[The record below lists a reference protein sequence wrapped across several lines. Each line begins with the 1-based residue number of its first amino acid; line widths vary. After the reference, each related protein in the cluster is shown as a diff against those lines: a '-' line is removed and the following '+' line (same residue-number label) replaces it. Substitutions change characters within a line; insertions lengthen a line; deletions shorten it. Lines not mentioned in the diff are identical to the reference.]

1 LHSVGVKASK
11 AFAMVQQS
19 SGSGLCFRL
28 MQQGFEFGEC
38 RLESVGRAR
47 QGLERLL
54 TFCLPSARS
63 FSNECQHGL
72 GRFECHPQD
81 LADLV
86 GIDVMFVAATEHHG
100 LQPFVHWYFTMLEY
114 RADLNGERFPTIIAL
129 IGVRSSA
136 LALQSSY
143 LVHATTVGANRTI
156 GPNALFD
163 EFIGSVFVP
172 KFLRS
177 ISIHNF

>member
-1 LHSVGVKASK
+1 MACASALRK
-11 AFAMVQQS
+11 
-19 SGSGLCFRL
+19 
-28 MQQGFEFGEC
+28 QGFEFGER
-38 RLESVGRAR
+38 RLASVEVGRAR
-47 QGLERLL
+47 RGLELL
-54 TFCLPSARS
+54 LIFCLPSAGS

-72 GRFECHPQD
+72 GRLECHPQD

-86 GIDVMFVAATEHHG
+86 GIDVMFVAAIEHHG
-100 LQPFVHWYFTMLEY
+100 LQPFVHWHFTMREY
-114 RADLNGERFPTIIAL
+114 RADFNGERFPTIIAL

-143 LVHATTVGANRTI
+143 LVHATTVGANWTI

-177 ISIHNF
+177 ISMHNL

>member
-1 LHSVGVKASK
+1 
-11 AFAMVQQS
+11 MVQQS

-28 MQQGFEFGEC
+28 TQQGFEFGER
-38 RLESVGRAR
+38 RLESVEVGRAR
-47 QGLERLL
+47 RGLELL
-54 TFCLPSARS
+54 LSFCLPSAGS

-86 GIDVMFVAATEHHG
+86 GIDMMFVAATEHHG
-100 LQPFVHWYFTMLEY
+100 LQPFVHWHFTMLEY

-129 IGVRSSA
+129 IGTRSSA

-163 EFIGSVFVP
+163 EFIGSVFIP